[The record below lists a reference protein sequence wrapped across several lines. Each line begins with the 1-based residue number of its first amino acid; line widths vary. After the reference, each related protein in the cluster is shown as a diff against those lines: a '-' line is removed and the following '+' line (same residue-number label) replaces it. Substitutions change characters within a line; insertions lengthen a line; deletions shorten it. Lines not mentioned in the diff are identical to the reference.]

1 MSRKWRNTIVGV
13 LALAAVVA
21 AVWGASGDGSD
32 TAKESES
39 ETDTTTSS
47 DQAVTASDEG
57 SNPSLSASIPEGPL
71 KGKMMP
77 DITLVNR
84 DGDPVSLKDNGG
96 KPAIINVWASW
107 CPPCKKEMPDLQAAY
122 EKHGDQVQFHMVNL
136 TNRDFLDQMD
146 AYLEEEG
153 FTFPVLLDEEGIT
166 EKELRILG
174 IPNTFVVDEQGRILH
189 HIAGYMDKKTVEQIM
204 DELTS

>member
-1 MSRKWRNTIVGV
+1 
-13 LALAAVVA
+13 
-21 AVWGASGDGSD
+21 
-32 TAKESES
+32 
-39 ETDTTTSS
+39 
-47 DQAVTASDEG
+47 
-57 SNPSLSASIPEGPL
+57 
-71 KGKMMP
+71 MP